1 MGVRYQEIADELR
14 RAILKGDYDRSSR
27 PFPSVR
33 QIAAEYDVAPAT
45 VNRAIQALVAEGLLI
60 ARPKAT
66 ALVVDP
72 GLRQTSW
79 PLTGRYARARAAQ
92 GLVFATTTNGTMT
105 KQTISRKW
113 AKPPKEIA
121 RLLNVAANAKVLCRR
136 SRTYVDSKPVEET
149 TMHFPRRIVKDA
161 PALDGSDDIAVVP
174 LIEGTGRTIER
185 TINRLRARLAT
196 EAEVEAL
203 QLEPP
208 TIVFEHTHGT
218 YTSDG
223 EAVEAVI
230 NIKPAA
236 GTLLT
241 FETYEGPLEGNR

>member
-1 MGVRYQEIADELR
+1 M
-14 RAILKGDYDRSSR
+14 KGDYDRSSR

-72 GLRQTSW
+72 ALRQTNW

-92 GLVFATTTNGTMT
+92 GLVFATTTKGTMT
-105 KQTISRKW
+105 KQTISRRW
-113 AKPPKEIA
+113 AKPPREIA
-121 RLLNVAANAKVLCRR
+121 RLLNVATSTKVLCRR
-136 SRTYVDSKPVEET
+136 SRTYIDGRPVEET

-161 PALDGSDDIAVVP
+161 PALDESNDIVVIS

-185 TINRLRARLAT
+185 TINRLRARFAT
-196 EAEVEAL
+196 DAEAEAF

-223 EAVEAVI
+223 EAIEAVI

-236 GTLLT
+236 RTVLT
-241 FETYEGPLEGNR
+241 FETYEGQLEGSR